1 MIIKYWKL
9 KLFVVCDV
17 YSRHVHYDPVM
28 KINLTSD
35 NFVVAHILFYYLTA
49 NFNQKLWFFLKLWS
63 DSDTF

>member
-9 KLFVVCDV
+9 NLFVVCGV
-17 YSRHVHYDPVM
+17 YSRRVHYDPVI

-35 NFVVAHILFYYLTA
+35 NFIVAHILFYYSTV
-49 NFNQKLWFFLKLWS
+49 NFNQKLCGFLKLWS

>member
-17 YSRHVHYDPVM
+17 CSRRVHYDPVI
-28 KINLTSD
+28 KTNLTSD
-35 NFVVAHILFYYLTA
+35 NFIVAHILFHFSMV
-49 NFNQKLWFFLKLWS
+49 NFNQKLCGFLKLWS